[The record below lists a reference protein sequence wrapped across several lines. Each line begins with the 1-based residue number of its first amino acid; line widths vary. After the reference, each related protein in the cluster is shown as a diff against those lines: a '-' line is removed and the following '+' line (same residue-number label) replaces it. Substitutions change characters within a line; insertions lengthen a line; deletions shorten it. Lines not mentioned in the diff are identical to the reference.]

1 MSQPDPVSR
10 KRGSYRGLRLAGV
23 VAVVIAV
30 VVVAHGLI
38 VRAAES
44 SRLRDWTDAQAL
56 PTVAVNPPANSA
68 NASGLELP
76 GRLEAFKR
84 APIYARVPGYVK
96 NWKYD
101 IGAKVKAGD
110 LLAEVETPDLDQ
122 QLAQARADLAT
133 AQANANLSRIT
144 AQRWQALGKTSLVAK
159 QDVDEKTGD
168 LAAKQAAANS
178 AQANVAR
185 LVAMKGFA
193 RITAP
198 FDGIVTARNTDIG
211 ALVNAGSSAGS
222 ELFVVSD
229 TQRLRV
235 NLAVPQNY
243 APSVPPGTKATLSVP
258 EYPNKTY
265 TAEVEASSQAISAA
279 SGTTQMQLLVDNP
292 DGELLPGGYASVRL
306 DLKPHAKVLSV
317 PASALI
323 VNANGLTVATVG
335 ADDKIVV
342 KPVTLARDLGK
353 TVEISSGLAADDR
366 VVENPPDG
374 VVSGTQVRIAGTQP
388 KGQVA
393 AAKKGKNSKG

>member
-1 MSQPDPVSR
+1 MSQPDTLEKPTAR
-10 KRGSYRGLRLAGV
+10 RGLRLAGI
-23 VAVVIAV
+23 VAVVVAIV
-30 VVVAHGLI
+30 IVAHGLI

-44 SRLRDWTDAQAL
+44 SRLRDWTNAQAL
-56 PTVAVNPPANSA
+56 PTVAVNPPATSA

-84 APIYARVPGYVK
+84 ASIYARVPGYVK
-96 NWKYD
+96 DWKYD

-110 LLAEVETPDLDQ
+110 VLAEVETPDLDQ

-133 AQANANLSRIT
+133 AQANANLARTT

-193 RITAP
+193 RISAP
-198 FDGIVTARNTDIG
+198 FDGIVTARNTDVG
-211 ALVNAGSSAGS
+211 ALVNAGSAAGS

-243 APSVPPGTKATLSVP
+243 APSVPPGTKATLNVP
-258 EYPNKTY
+258 EYPDKTY

-292 DGELLPGGYASVRL
+292 DGELLPGGYANVRL
-306 DLKPHAKVLSV
+306 DLKNLANVLSV

-323 VNANGLTVATVG
+323 INAKGLSVAIVD
-335 ADDKIVV
+335 ADDKIVI
-342 KPVTLARDLGK
+342 KPVTIARDLGK
-353 TVEISSGLAADDR
+353 AIEISRGLAADDR

-374 VVSGTQVRIAGTQP
+374 VVTGTPVRIAGAQQ

-393 AAKKGKNSKG
+393 AADKSKNSKG